1 MIEDLK
7 QVRDALQY
15 CKDWYQGG
23 DCVDE
28 ALTTLDRI
36 IADHIPDARKMV
48 VPDGYKLV
56 PIEVVKEIGKLST
69 ILSIEEYKE
78 RENYCVDEEDMA
90 NTFMDAYDMFVRDVR
105 LLNKKMLS
113 SAPTPAQPEKVID
126 WAGLDKI
133 RKSATGKTLD
143 QLNAWSYAND
153 TRKAGDN
160 AQPEKLDVEALKRE
174 VCEKYA
180 CDIEVE
186 TAEVRGIIRMLI
198 DHLAYAGYFRAPLPR
213 IEGVEDAVDN
223 LKDAKGKYCQLNEK
237 DVRDLQLVLQAAR
250 AYLKASEGV

>member
-7 QVRDALQY
+7 TVRDALAAY
-15 CKDWYQGG
+15 NTSSTVKHPLIREHGIR
-23 DCVDE
+23 
-28 ALTTLDRI
+28 ALAALDRI
-36 IADHIPDARKMV
+36 IADHIPDASKMV

-160 AQPEKLDVEALKRE
+160 AYPEKV
-174 VCEKYA
+174 
-180 CDIEVE
+180 
-186 TAEVRGIIRMLI
+186 
-198 DHLAYAGYFRAPLPR
+198 
-213 IEGVEDAVDN
+213 GVYTTPDKE
-223 LKDAKGKYCQLNEK
+223 
-237 DVRDLQLVLQAAR
+237 
-250 AYLKASEGV
+250 